1 MKLRGAASKLRRG
14 TLKLRGRGTWLGAGA
29 VALAVPAM
37 FFSRR
42 FARLLFE
49 HHDDALIALQWMP
62 GVGALLGSLAS
73 RRKFGPPP
81 PLYESESMRVVRDA
95 VAKVA
100 PTGATVVL
108 RGETG
113 VGKEL
118 VARDVHDSSL
128 RRTRP
133 FVKINCAA
141 LPSELLEAEL
151 FGYERG
157 AFTGAEAR
165 KRGRFEHADGG
176 TLLLDEVGELPPEL
190 QPKLLHVLQD
200 GEFFRIGGA
209 QAHPLRRP
217 RDRRHQPRS
226 GISGRGGR
234 VPPGPL
240 LPTERRRDPYPAPAR
255 AAGAHSRARRVLP
268 ASLRGRVRPGG
279 GRERGDPRALPRLR
293 LAGQRAGAREHDA
306 ANRRARQRRSRR
318 RRAPVP
324 REGARRARRCHVR
337 PRHRRRGAR
346 AQGDLAGGRTRSR
359 ARRAARRPRAR
370 RLESPAR
377 RPDPGHQLSLAPLQ
391 ARGPSAAAAGSRR
404 GRRLRRLRVV

>member
-1 MKLRGAASKLRRG
+1 
-14 TLKLRGRGTWLGAGA
+14 
-29 VALAVPAM
+29 
-37 FFSRR
+37 
-42 FARLLFE
+42 
-49 HHDDALIALQWMP
+49 
-62 GVGALLGSLAS
+62 
-73 RRKFGPPP
+73 
-81 PLYESESMRVVRDA
+81 MRVVRDA

-165 KRGRFEHADGG
+165 ERGRFEHADGG

-209 QAHPLRRP
+209 QPIRC
-217 RDRRHQPRS
+217 D
-226 GISGRGGR
+226 
-234 VPPGPL
+234 V
-240 LPTERRRDPYPAPAR
+240 
-255 AAGAHSRARRVLP
+255 RVLP
-268 ASLRGRVRPGG
+268 ATNRDLESAVEAGGVPPDPHYRLQLLRNPIPPFPQRPGHI
-279 GRERGDPRALPRLR
+279 P
-293 LAGQRAGAREHDA
+293 
-306 ANRRARQRRSRR
+306 
-318 RRAPVP
+318 
-324 REGARRARRCHVR
+324 
-337 PRHRRRGAR
+337 
-346 AQGDLAGGRTRSR
+346 
-359 ARRAARRPRAR
+359 
-370 RLESPAR
+370 
-377 RPDPGHQLSLAPLQ
+377 APLH
-391 ARGPSAAAAGSRR
+391 
-404 GRRLRRLRVV
+404 

>member
-62 GVGALLGSLAS
+62 GVGVLLGSLAS
-73 RRKFGPPP
+73 RRKSGPPP

-141 LPSELLEAEL
+141 LPSDCSKPSCSVTSA
-151 FGYERG
+151 
-157 AFTGAEAR
+157 A
-165 KRGRFEHADGG
+165 
-176 TLLLDEVGELPPEL
+176 P
-190 QPKLLHVLQD
+190 
-200 GEFFRIGGA
+200 
-209 QAHPLRRP
+209 
-217 RDRRHQPRS
+217 S
-226 GISGRGGR
+226 
-234 VPPGPL
+234 
-240 LPTERRRDPYPAPAR
+240 PAPRR
-255 AAGAHSRARRVLP
+255 ASAGASSTP
-268 ASLRGRVRPGG
+268 
-279 GRERGDPRALPRLR
+279 
-293 LAGQRAGAREHDA
+293 
-306 ANRRARQRRSRR
+306 
-318 RRAPVP
+318 
-324 REGARRARRCHVR
+324 
-337 PRHRRRGAR
+337 
-346 AQGDLAGGRTRSR
+346 T
-359 ARRAARRPRAR
+359 AARCSSTRWA
-370 RLESPAR
+370 S
-377 RPDPGHQLSLAPLQ
+377 
-391 ARGPSAAAAGSRR
+391 
-404 GRRLRRLRVV
+404 

>member
-1 MKLRGAASKLRRG
+1 MRFRQMRLRRMRLWR
-14 TLKLRGRGTWLGAGA
+14 TTWLGAGA
-29 VALAVPAM
+29 VALVVPAM
-37 FFSRR
+37 LISRR

-49 HHDDALIALQWMP
+49 HHDDALFVLQWVP

-73 RRKFGPPP
+73 RRGAGPPA
-81 PLYESESMRVVRDA
+81 PLYESGPMRPVRDI
-95 VAKVA
+95 VGKVA

-118 VARDVHDSSL
+118 VARDIHESSL
-128 RRTRP
+128 RRNRP

-165 KRGRFEHADGG
+165 KRGRFEQADGG
-176 TLLLDEVGELPPEL
+176 TLLLDEVTELPLEL

-209 QAHPLRRP
+209 QPIRCDVRVIAATN
-217 RDRRHQPRS
+217 RDLESAMEAGEFRQDLYYRLNVVE
-226 GISGRGGR
+226 IR
-234 VPPGPL
+234 VPPL
-240 LPTERRRDPYPAPAR
+240 
-255 AAGAHSRARRVLP
+255 
-268 ASLRGRVRPGG
+268 
-279 GRERGDPRALPRLR
+279 RERLEHIPALV
-293 LAGQRAGAREHDA
+293 EYF
-306 ANRRARQRRSRR
+306 QRRFVAEYGQPAAVSASTLELFRGNDWPGNVRELENMMRR
-318 RRAPVP
+318 IAVLGSDDHVADELRS
-324 REGARRARRCHVR
+324 REGARRARRRRVG

-370 RLESPAR
+370 PLESP
-377 RPDPGHQLSLAPLQ
+377 PDPEHQLSLAPLQ